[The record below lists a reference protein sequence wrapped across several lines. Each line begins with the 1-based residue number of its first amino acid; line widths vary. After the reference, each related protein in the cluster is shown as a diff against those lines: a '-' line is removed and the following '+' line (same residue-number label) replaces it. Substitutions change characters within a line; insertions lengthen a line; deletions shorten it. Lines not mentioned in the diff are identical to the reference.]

1 MSADGAPGFFLVL
14 EGGEGGGKSTQSA
27 LAVAWLRAQGRE
39 VLPTRQ
45 PGGTPVGLRLRE
57 ILLDPATGALD
68 PRTESLVYAADKA
81 EHVATV
87 IAPALARG
95 EVVVCDRYVDSTLAY
110 QGAGRSIDAGELA
123 RIAAWSTGELRP
135 DLTVVLDVDPEIG
148 LVRAGRAG
156 DGHDRI
162 EAEPLEFHRRV
173 RQHFLALA
181 AERPGEYLVVDAD
194 RDPQVVHA
202 EIRDALAARLRPQAV
217 QAP

>member
-1 MSADGAPGFFLVL
+1 MASDSGTGFFLVL
-14 EGGEGGGKSTQSA
+14 EGGEGGGKSTQA
-27 LAVAWLRAQGRE
+27 DLVVQWLRQQGRT
-39 VLPTRQ
+39 VLQTRQ
-45 PGGTPVGLRLRE
+45 PGGTPVGSRLRE

-110 QGAGRSIDAGELA
+110 QGAGRAIDATELA
-123 RIAAWSTGELRP
+123 RVAAWATGDLRP
-135 DLTVVLDVDPEIG
+135 HLTVVLDVDPEVG
-148 LVRAGRAG
+148 LVRAGHAG

-173 RQHFLALA
+173 RQHFLDLA
-181 AERPGEYLVVDAD
+181 AERPAEYLVVDAD
-194 RDPQVVHA
+194 REPRDVHA
-202 EIRDALAARLRPQAV
+202 DIRAALESRLLTVTSP
-217 QAP
+217 

>member
-1 MSADGAPGFFLVL
+1 MASDSGTGFFLVL
-14 EGGEGGGKSTQSA
+14 EGGEGGGKSTQAA
-27 LAVAWLRAQGRE
+27 LVVQWLGEQGHS
-39 VLPTRQ
+39 VLQTRQ
-45 PGGTPVGLRLRE
+45 PGGTPVGSRLRE

-110 QGAGRSIDAGELA
+110 QGAGRAIDATELA
-123 RIAAWSTGELRP
+123 RVAAWATGDLRP
-135 DLTVVLDVDPEIG
+135 HLTVVLDVDPEVG

-173 RQHFLALA
+173 RQHFLDLA
-181 AERPGEYLVVDAD
+181 AERPAEYLVVDAD
-194 RDPQVVHA
+194 RDPHDVHA
-202 EIRDALAARLRPQAV
+202 DIRAAIEARLPAGV
-217 QAP
+217 AP

>member
-1 MSADGAPGFFLVL
+1 MASDSGTGFFLVL
-14 EGGEGGGKSTQSA
+14 EGGEGGGKSTQA
-27 LAVAWLRAQGRE
+27 ELVVQWLREQGRT
-39 VLPTRQ
+39 VLQTRQ
-45 PGGTPVGLRLRE
+45 PGGTPVGSRLRE

-110 QGAGRSIDAGELA
+110 QGAGRAIDATELA
-123 RIAAWSTGELRP
+123 RVAAWATGDLRP
-135 DLTVVLDVDPEIG
+135 HLTVVLDVDPEVG
-148 LVRAGRAG
+148 LVRAGRAS

-173 RQHFLALA
+173 RQHFLDLA
-181 AERPGEYLVVDAD
+181 AARPAEYLVVDAD
-194 RDPQVVHA
+194 RDPVAVHA
-202 EIRDALAARLRPQAV
+202 DIREALETRLAAVISP
-217 QAP
+217 

>member
-1 MSADGAPGFFLVL
+1 MASDSGTGFFLVL
-14 EGGEGGGKSTQSA
+14 EGGEGGGKSTQA
-27 LAVAWLRAQGRE
+27 DLVGRWLREQDRT
-39 VLPTRQ
+39 VLQTRQ
-45 PGGTPVGLRLRE
+45 PGGTPVGARLRE

-110 QGAGRSIDAGELA
+110 QGAGRAIDATELA
-123 RIAAWSTGELRP
+123 HVAAWATGNLRP
-135 DLTVVLDVDPEIG
+135 HLTVVLDVDPEVG

-173 RQHFLALA
+173 RQHFLDLA
-181 AERPGEYLVVDAD
+181 AARPAEYLVVDAE
-194 RDPQVVHA
+194 RDPAAVHTH
-202 EIRDALAARLRPQAV
+202 IRAALETRLAAVISP
-217 QAP
+217 

>member
-1 MSADGAPGFFLVL
+1 MPSDLGSGFFLVL
-14 EGGEGGGKSTQSA
+14 EGGEGGGKSTQA
-27 LAVAWLRAQGRE
+27 ARAVEWLRAAGRT
-39 VLPTRQ
+39 VVQTRQ

-57 ILLDPATGALD
+57 ILLSPETGTLD

-87 IAPALARG
+87 ISPALERG

-110 QGAGRSIDAGELA
+110 QGAGRAIDADELA
-123 RIAAWSTGELRP
+123 RVAAWATDDLRP
-135 DLTVVLDVDPEIG
+135 HLTVVLDVDPEVG

-173 RQHFLALA
+173 RQHFLDLA
-181 AERPGEYLVVDAD
+181 AARPDEYLVVDAD
-194 RDPQVVHA
+194 RDPAVVHA
-202 EIRDALAARLRPQAV
+202 EIRAALEARLSQVGPG
-217 QAP
+217 

>member
-1 MSADGAPGFFLVL
+1 MASESGTGFFLVL
-14 EGGEGGGKSTQSA
+14 EGGEGGGKSTQA
-27 LAVAWLRAQGRE
+27 DLVVQWLREQGRT
-39 VLPTRQ
+39 VLQTRQ
-45 PGGTPVGLRLRE
+45 PGGTPVGSRLRE
-57 ILLDPATGALD
+57 ILLDPATGSLD

-110 QGAGRSIDAGELA
+110 QGAGRAIDATELA
-123 RIAAWSTGELRP
+123 RVAAWATGDLRP
-135 DLTVVLDVDPEIG
+135 HLTVVLDVDPEVG

-173 RQHFLALA
+173 RQHFLDLA
-181 AERPGEYLVVDAD
+181 AERPAEYLVVDAD
-194 RDPQVVHA
+194 REPATVHA
-202 EIRDALAARLRPQAV
+202 EVREVLESRLLV
-217 QAP
+217 EVSE

>member
-1 MSADGAPGFFLVL
+1 MASDSGTGFFLVL
-14 EGGEGGGKSTQSA
+14 EGGEGGGKSTQA
-27 LAVAWLRAQGRE
+27 GLVVQWLREQGRT
-39 VLPTRQ
+39 VLQTRQ
-45 PGGTPVGLRLRE
+45 PGGTPVGSRLRE

-110 QGAGRSIDAGELA
+110 QGAGRSIDASELA
-123 RIAAWSTGELRP
+123 RVAAWATGDLRP
-135 DLTVVLDVDPEIG
+135 HLTVVLDVDPAVG

-173 RQHFLALA
+173 RQHFLDLA
-181 AERPGEYLVVDAD
+181 TARPAEYLVVDAD
-194 RDPQVVHA
+194 RDSTTVHA
-202 EIRDALAARLRPQAV
+202 DIRAALEERLSAGV
-217 QAP
+217 TA

>member
-1 MSADGAPGFFLVL
+1 MASDSGTGFFLVL
-14 EGGEGGGKSTQSA
+14 EGGEGGGKSTQA
-27 LAVAWLRAQGRE
+27 RLVVEWLREQGRT
-39 VLPTRQ
+39 VLQTRQ
-45 PGGTPVGLRLRE
+45 PGGTPVGSRLRE
-57 ILLDPATGALD
+57 ILLDTATGALD

-110 QGAGRSIDAGELA
+110 QGAGRAIDAAELA
-123 RIAAWSTGELRP
+123 RVAAWATGDLRP
-135 DLTVVLDVDPEIG
+135 HLTVVLDVDPEVG
-148 LVRAGRAG
+148 LVRAGRVG

-173 RQHFLALA
+173 RQHFLDLA

-194 RDPQVVHA
+194 QEPAAVHA
-202 EIRDALAARLRPQAV
+202 DIRQAVAARLAQAV
-217 QAP
+217 RP